1 MTTVSPIDLPQTE
14 GRGRS
19 KLSDVV
25 YGQILRLIA
34 RGEYPR
40 HCKLPTEN
48 ELGTRF
54 GVSRPVIRE
63 ALARLRDEGVVRS
76 QQGSGTFVERGPEA
90 GSLVYPPVR
99 SVADMQWVYEFRIVV
114 EGQSAYMAAERH
126 TKETLA
132 DIEKSL
138 AEAETMIAAAE
149 SAAAHIGADLN
160 FAFHRA
166 VARATHNPYF
176 VTTLEAIPNLIG
188 GGRIA
193 VRNNGLDD
201 PIQRLR
207 SVWLEHE
214 SIYRAIAARD
224 GARARAEMEAHIG
237 NARQYIFQRQDIG

>member
-1 MTTVSPIDLPQTE
+1 MTTASPLDQPQAD

-48 ELGTRF
+48 ELGARF

-90 GSLVYPPVR
+90 GALVYPPVR
-99 SVADMQWVYEFRIVV
+99 SVADMQWVYEFRITV

-138 AEAETMIAAAE
+138 VEAEAMIAAGTP
-149 SAAAHIGADLN
+149 HVGADLN

-166 VARATHNPYF
+166 VARATQNPYF

-188 GGRIA
+188 VGRIA
-193 VRNNGLDD
+193 VRNNGIDD
-201 PIQRLR
+201 PVQRLR
-207 SVWLEHE
+207 SVWLEHQ
-214 SIYRAIAARD
+214 SIYQAIAERD
-224 GARARAEMEAHIG
+224 APRARAEMEAHIG

>member
-1 MTTVSPIDLPQTE
+1 MTTVSPIDLPQAE
-14 GRGRS
+14 ARGRS

-25 YGQILRLIA
+25 YGQILRLIV

-48 ELGTRF
+48 ELGIRF

-63 ALARLRDEGVVRS
+63 ALAKLRDEGVVRS

-90 GSLVYPPVR
+90 GALVYPPVR
-99 SVADMQWVYEFRIVV
+99 SVADMHWVYEFRIIV

-126 TKETLA
+126 TRETLA
-132 DIEKSL
+132 DIEKLL
-138 AEAETMIAAAE
+138 AEAESVIAAG
-149 SAAAHIGADLN
+149 AAHVGADLN

-166 VARATHNPYF
+166 VARATQNPYF

-188 GGRIA
+188 VGRIA

-201 PIQRLR
+201 PAQRLR

-214 SIYRAIAARD
+214 SIYRAIAERD
-224 GARARAEMEAHIG
+224 APRARTEMEAHIG
-237 NARQYIFQRQDIG
+237 NARKYIFQRQDIC

>member
-1 MTTVSPIDLPQTE
+1 MTTAPPIDLPQADA
-14 GRGRS
+14 RARS

-25 YGQILRLIA
+25 YGQVLRLIA

-90 GSLVYPPVR
+90 GALVYPPVR

-138 AEAETMIAAAE
+138 AEAETSIAAATA
-149 SAAAHIGADLN
+149 SIGADLN

-176 VTTLEAIPNLIG
+176 ITTLEAIPNLIG
-188 GGRIA
+188 VGRIA
-193 VRNNGLDD
+193 VRNNGIDD
-201 PIQRLR
+201 PVKRLR

-214 SIYRAIAARD
+214 SIYRAIADRD
-224 GARARAEMEAHIG
+224 APRAKAEMEAHIG
-237 NARQYIFQRQDIG
+237 SARQYIFQRQDIV

>member
-1 MTTVSPIDLPQTE
+1 MNTISRLDLPPD
-14 GRGRS
+14 GRLRP

-25 YGQILRLIA
+25 YDQILRLIS

-48 ELGTRF
+48 ELGSRF

-90 GSLVYPPVR
+90 GALVYQPVR
-99 SVADMQWVYEFRIVV
+99 SIADMQWCYEFRIIV
-114 EGQSAYMAAERH
+114 EGQSAFMAAERH
-126 TKETLA
+126 TRETLA

-138 AEAETMIAAAE
+138 ADAEAAISEANAN
-149 SAAAHIGADLN
+149 IGADLN

-166 VARATHNPYF
+166 VARATQNPYF

-188 GGRIA
+188 VGRIA
-193 VRNNGLDD
+193 VRNNGIDD
-201 PIQRLR
+201 PVKRLR

-214 SIYRAIAARD
+214 SIYRAIADRD
-224 GARARAEMEAHIG
+224 GPRAKAEMESHIG
-237 NARQYIFQRQDIG
+237 NARQYIFQRQDIS

>member
-1 MTTVSPIDLPQTE
+1 MTTASPLDQPQAD

-48 ELGTRF
+48 ELGARF

-90 GSLVYPPVR
+90 GALVYPPVR
-99 SVADMQWVYEFRIVV
+99 SVADMQWVYEFRITV

-138 AEAETMIAAAE
+138 VEAEAMIAAGTP
-149 SAAAHIGADLN
+149 HVGADLN

-166 VARATHNPYF
+166 VARATQNPYF
-176 VTTLEAIPNLIG
+176 VTTMEAIPNLIG
-188 GGRIA
+188 VGRIA
-193 VRNNGLDD
+193 VRNNGIDD
-201 PIQRLR
+201 PVQRLR
-207 SVWLEHE
+207 SVWLEHQ
-214 SIYRAIAARD
+214 SIYQAIAERD
-224 GARARAEMEAHIG
+224 APRARAEMEAHIG

>member
-1 MTTVSPIDLPQTE
+1 MTTASRIDLTND
-14 GRGRS
+14 GRLRP

-25 YGQILRLIA
+25 YDQILRLIG

-48 ELGTRF
+48 ELGARF

-90 GSLVYPPVR
+90 GALAYPAVR
-99 SVADMQWVYEFRIVV
+99 SIADMQWCYEFRIIV

-132 DIEKSL
+132 DIAKSL
-138 AEAETMIAAAE
+138 ADAETAIAEGNAN
-149 SAAAHIGADLN
+149 IGSDLN

-176 VTTLEAIPNLIG
+176 VTTLEAIPNIVG
-188 GGRIA
+188 MGRIG
-193 VRNNGLDD
+193 VRNNGIDD
-201 PIQRLR
+201 PVGRMR
-207 SVWLEHE
+207 AVWLEHE
-214 SIYRAIAARD
+214 SIYRAIAGRD
-224 GARARAEMEAHIG
+224 GPRARAEMEAHIG
-237 NARQYIFQRQDIG
+237 NARQYIFQRQDVG

>member
-1 MTTVSPIDLPQTE
+1 MSTTSPVDLAQGE
-14 GRGRS
+14 ARARQ

-25 YGQILRLIA
+25 YDQVLRLIA
-34 RGEYPR
+34 RGEYPL
-40 HCKLPTEN
+40 HCKLPTEA

-76 QQGSGTFVERGPEA
+76 QQGSGTFVERGPQA

-114 EGQSAYMAAERH
+114 EGQSAAMAAERH
-126 TKETLA
+126 TPETLA
-132 DIEKSL
+132 DIRKSL
-138 AEAETMIAAAE
+138 DAAEAAIAE
-149 SAAAHIGADLN
+149 STANIGADLN

-176 VTTLEAIPNLIG
+176 ITTLEAIPNVIG
-188 GGRIA
+188 MGRIA
-193 VRNNGLDD
+193 VRNSGIDD
-201 PIQRLR
+201 PVRRLR

-224 GARARAEMEAHIG
+224 APRARAEMEAHIG
-237 NARQYIFQRQDIG
+237 GARQYIFQRQDI